1 MHAAARW
8 LGGLP
13 LSRGLGSALVLLSWP
28 DGSSRWQGVE
38 GGLAHMEAGL
48 SHLEQG
54 FETGYGSIESGIAEH
69 VCLHLLIHACT
80 ARIDARACSSAWCA
94 FSHMRACAPAHI
106 RARASAW
113 AGGGLSRQLS
123 AASAL
128 CRVRRWSAGAC
139 N

>member
-69 VCLHLLIHACT
+69 VCVLIVRLHASNVRMRAHAYLPAF
-80 ARIDARACSSAWCA
+80 ARV
-94 FSHMRACAPAHI
+94 RACAPALTHPAPLH
-106 RARASAW
+106 ARAEHAP
-113 AGGGLSRQLS
+113 ALLMHGFVSRR
-123 AASAL
+123 AL
-128 CRVRRWSAGAC
+128 VVKSTD
-139 N
+139 